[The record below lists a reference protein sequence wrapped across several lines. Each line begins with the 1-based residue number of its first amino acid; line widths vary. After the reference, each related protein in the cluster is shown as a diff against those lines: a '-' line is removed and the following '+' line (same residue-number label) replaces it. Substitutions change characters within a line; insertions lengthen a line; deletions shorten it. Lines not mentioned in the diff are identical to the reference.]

1 MSLWVIEQK
10 RISNRGPCHGFK
22 IFGFAKKQTTAKITP
37 TFKLEV
43 LETFGKL
50 RKLSLKIEV
59 FEQNLM
65 IWLNE

>member
-1 MSLWVIEQK
+1 MTD
-10 RISNRGPCHGFK
+10 GFK
-22 IFGFAKKQTTAKITP
+22 FFVFAKKQTTAKITP